1 MKTILFGLLKCYK
14 PTQVFSRKL
23 VYEIDCLGE
32 KEEVEIDWEM
42 KDPEEHKFNFLEPSR
57 RIDPNYINVGS
68 LSISTDS
75 SNKTNYRTCYYIT
88 YKGIVYSIPLTLE
101 ESDFVNLQ
109 ITQLFA
115 SIQSENLQILKSVIE
130 NEIQK
135 SETHG
140 E

>member
-42 KDPEEHKFNFLEPSR
+42 KDPEEHKFKLLEPSR
-57 RIDPNYINVGS
+57 RIDSNYIDVS
-68 LSISTDS
+68 ALSMSADT

-88 YKGIVYSIPLTLE
+88 YKGIVYNIPLTLE

-115 SIQSENLQILKSVIE
+115 SIQSENLQVLKSVIE

>member
-1 MKTILFGLLKCYK
+1 MKN
-14 PTQVFSRKL
+14 
-23 VYEIDCLGE
+23 
-32 KEEVEIDWEM
+32 
-42 KDPEEHKFNFLEPSR
+42 PEEHKFKLLEPSR
-57 RIDPNYINVGS
+57 RIDSNYINVS
-68 LSISTDS
+68 ALSMSTDT
-75 SNKTNYRTCYYIT
+75 SNKTNCRTCYYLT
-88 YKGIVYSIPLTLE
+88 YKGIVYNIPLTLE

-115 SIQSENLQILKSVIE
+115 SIQSENLQVLKSVIE